1 MTKRSNR
8 LRLVV
13 KESGKTAKEI
23 INTFA
28 DMAKHDR
35 TGDLQLPQD
44 PITISRH
51 INAKRS
57 FDIDMAVA
65 YGKALDSDPADI
77 CFEPVIK
84 NIRGNTDPM
93 DPINP
98 YKINWYIT
106 KEDYPKDYK
115 DIVSVRVPRDFYPD
129 KFKLLEIT
137 TVHSLRH
144 GMIIIYEKS
153 NPNDAADKK
162 LIYVNPR
169 NFNQLSVCQIPSPP
183 NKSEDDYIL
192 GVPQTSTKNTFLI
205 TDLNNN
211 VLKRNTKIKCLH
223 PVVAC
228 LFPAFYSNFQKDS

>member
-77 CFEPVIK
+77 CFEPVVK
-84 NIRGNTDPM
+84 NIRGWIDPM
-93 DPINP
+93 GSEDP
-98 YKINWYIT
+98 YKVTWYSIT
-106 KEDYPKDYK
+106 DQGD
-115 DIVSVRVPRDFYPD
+115 VLSVRVPREFYAD
-129 KFKLLEIT
+129 KFRLIEYKNP
-137 TVHSLRH
+137 SSYKH
-144 GMIIIYEKS
+144 GAI
-153 NPNDAADKK
+153 
-162 LIYVNPR
+162 LIYKKSKSSTSTSLKQFANPR
-169 NFNQLSVCQIPSPP
+169 NFNQFCLCGIPSKKNP
-183 NKSEDDYIL
+183 KEL
-192 GVPQTSTKNTFLI
+192 EHVVGVPTPTANGNFII
-205 TDLNNN
+205 TDLEKGI
-211 VLKRNTKIKCLH
+211 LKSNTKIFVLH
-223 PVVAC
+223 PIVNMITS
-228 LFPAFYSNFQKDS
+228 AFFDNYKE